1 MENIKQLM
9 ANVDSYMTRLIEAV
23 EVIETG
29 DFPHSE
35 GQFFIFFCFCAPVFR
50 IQQIGANRMN
60 ENPRQGRIWDQ

>member
-9 ANVDSYMTRLIEAV
+9 ANVDAYMTRLIEAV

-35 GQFFIFFCFCAPVFR
+35 GQFFIFFC